1 MKTLQNNKLDCIFAI
16 RTRSE
21 EELTCSPL
29 YQNTISIISIIKYSA
44 ISKLA
49 SQLTFYACLKINIS
63 IVTEMLKKSNSIDNN
78 SQLSLW
84 RVLQKKFFLYLYIY
98 VSLYL
103 SLSSYATDDTSCNMI
118 SIDVILSLQN
128 GKWKGAYKG

>member
-1 MKTLQNNKLDCIFAI
+1 
-16 RTRSE
+16 
-21 EELTCSPL
+21 
-29 YQNTISIISIIKYSA
+29 
-44 ISKLA
+44 
-49 SQLTFYACLKINIS
+49 
-63 IVTEMLKKSNSIDNN
+63 MLKKSNSIDNN